1 MKVNYGDTVKFEL
14 HWSVP
19 NNSEGVSGGIKQ
31 GDTFTYDLPKG
42 ITFKSGETY
51 PIYDESGVQKG
62 TFTINGSKIVAT
74 YTSSDTTTGNV
85 KAYVT
90 AEGTIRQSTDTDT
103 EGGKTSF
110 EFPGFGTVDVDVN
123 PVHSVKAIKNG
134 AVSTDDPTVFYYVV
148 DVTSTGTNTNVNL
161 KDTMGNLLTLLND
174 ADHPIEIYKNAQLTE
189 KYDGGWKASDIG
201 AHGFT
206 VNIDQMADGETV
218 RLKYYVK
225 IDRPSVIDA
234 TKKGEAEL
242 INNRV
247 VYHSDEDLTDK
258 ETNKKLEISTNWY
271 VNKGGTTK
279 VDPTTGKSV
288 IEWKVII
295 GGGGDTA
302 GKVTVKDI
310 LGDGLKKPDPNS
322 TVTIQGIE
330 NDWNNPATTKTVTWQ
345 ELENGTAVLPTYPG
359 GKAYP
364 VYQIVYQT
372 ELATEPGVGKSE
384 KYGNSFEVTPEE
396 GKPSSGGGTVT
407 VTRNSVDLAKQYVDT
422 AADGKTMSWLTTFTA
437 LEKLPANQVLTD
449 TLDKQQDG
457 TIAGDFQKIKLGSI
471 KLYTDAEQKQPYAS
485 SNYKIVLAK
494 DRKSFTITFKNALDK
509 GTKIYIAYQSVMNAG
524 VSASETFYNTANFA
538 GKDVTA
544 SHTNQVDNLTKSNN
558 YQYYDPT
565 AGTDNQPGGNS
576 GRFRWLLTV
585 HDIASGTKSVSITDT
600 LPTNNPGNDSGKK
613 TVRHIYISGSAR
625 AVDPSGVQVDG
636 MTATDNGDGT
646 VTFTITP
653 GTPAFKAAQTTTGL
667 RIIYDTT
674 FDGLIG
680 VPEWDRYTNSAK
692 ITIDG
697 KEQRPDTATEY
708 GTPPKILVKNGTYS
722 AATAPYINYS
732 ISVNPT
738 AAQLNKGETLT
749 LTDTLGE
756 ALALR
761 MDSMRIVDTKTKADV
776 AGASYA
782 YDPTT
787 RTTTFKI
794 PDGRAITIEYKASVL
809 LKPGESF
816 TGDLGANKV
825 VLKGSGVGETTS
837 THTQTGVVQK
847 ALGGISSENNA
858 LQIYK
863 YADGDTGKPLNGAVF
878 KVEQLSINA
887 DSQASGKTWTYDA
900 SKSTTV
906 TSNLTS
912 AANGYTPTVAL
923 NPDIVYR
930 VTETRE
936 PEGGYQ
942 EIDTNNP
949 PAWYVVFP
957 GNDHI
962 KDGTYDGFYDGVTI
976 DGHSLIKS
984 MTTIAST
991 DKDGNVTSKPIV
1003 LQTYMLPVS
1012 NQGQVKRNFTLF
1024 KTDEGGTP
1032 LAGAEFELTK
1042 DGDASFKTQEWKA
1055 DGKTS
1060 HTFENLTPGTYT
1072 LTETKAPDGY
1082 ETAKP
1087 VTIVVTDAGKVI
1099 VDGKDAATGEPDA
1112 DGNKQNVVIVADAS
1126 KTTKIRAT
1134 KIWDDGDGRDGG
1146 RGTVT
1151 FQLWKKIGD
1160 GEATHMTTRDEVI
1173 RPSAVGDDLTVEWGN
1188 LPVMEQGKAVTYEV
1202 REQYQKAEGDAD
1214 KTEYELGTPADCTD
1228 TDADNVTHYCV
1239 TNKHTPAVT
1248 QITVGKFWDDVNDAD
1263 KLRPGD
1269 VKVQLYAN
1277 GKATGKTVTLNK
1289 QNGWKATFENLL
1301 KYENG
1306 NPISYTVK
1314 EDDVPRGYTVA
1325 VTGSAS
1331 TGFVVTNTHHPESK
1345 EIYIS
1350 KRDFGGAE
1358 IAGASMRIT
1367 GTLAD
1372 GTTAGPIIWTTEAGK
1387 SQPAELK
1394 PGKYTLEEVTA
1405 PNGYRMADPI
1415 KFTVTQDEATGKLT
1429 VTRDD
1434 GKPLDGNTI
1443 VMTDE
1448 YQTRRV
1454 TVSKH
1459 SLTDGVG
1466 EIVGAK
1472 LTITGTT
1479 LAGEDYSFSWTTD
1492 GTNKLITLNPGTYTL
1507 HESEAPAG
1515 YRPASDIVFNVNL
1528 DGTVTINGEK
1538 QDNNTV
1544 VMIDEP
1550 DETNVT
1556 VSKVAVSGT
1565 AELPGAEFKLTGTT
1579 FENDG
1584 VEETWTSSADG
1595 PKSFQ
1600 LPNGTYKLEE
1610 TKAPAGYDLI
1620 AEPIEFTVHNGKV
1633 IIDGVAQSG
1642 NVIRVEDAVKQ
1653 YVSMSVRKRWEDRH
1667 DQDGKRG
1674 WLTVYALLYRNG
1686 KKMADIDTTNA
1697 DQYRVKLNDGN
1708 HWAHD
1713 WTDLPAK
1720 DDQDNRYVYT
1730 VDEELVPN
1738 DDAHKGDVDEYHNS
1752 ISKKPGLNGY
1762 EFTMTNIHQPDSTSI
1777 EIAKHWDDGDD
1788 QDGLRP
1794 DGIGIIVYGDA
1805 TCKVPDENNTEKEQT
1820 CSDQLITTTLKPNG
1834 NGEWKWTLENLPKN
1848 NADGHPYTYRV
1859 VEDPIKGYNGYDEN
1873 GECTAAETDGTT
1885 DADGKKVC
1893 APVIEAIAAGG
1904 KGNESGKFELF
1915 TITNKHTTATVAVT
1929 VNKRWEDQQDFNGQ
1943 RPDSVTL
1950 WLLSSVWTGSN
1961 GWPVPQ
1967 YNASEND
1974 TCASTNKDIWGRSCI
1989 VLTKDDAKKIAAS
2002 DGSAGTA
2009 ADSDTTDGSG
2019 SSQTTTDPDVWTYTF
2034 KNLPKFYKGQL
2045 IRYSVTEQRVPNYQ
2059 ATITDTTGQA
2069 LAEEQAQI
2077 ADSASSQSSDSST
2090 SSSQSSDSSTLSRS
2104 SGSPILSS
2112 RPSEASGEIST
2123 EDFSTPLRSARN
2135 DMEEAAS
2142 VQNDMEEDASVS
2154 NGTEANATDTGTAET
2169 STPTTPTVNAYDLTV
2184 TNTNQ
2189 PDTTSINVQKAWNDY
2204 GNAESKRP
2212 TDDNNQ
2218 PVIYVQL
2225 YQCQFGAADTVAGD
2239 STTDCKT
2246 GSPTTRTGLSTDNMI
2261 ALGAPVA
2268 LNETNAW
2275 SHTFNDYTDKNGV
2288 THKLSARKTYVVR
2301 EVTKNSDKSFS
2312 LVSSLPGYQSPIIT
2326 GDQDTGYT
2334 ITNTIIPTLPNTGGN
2349 GIVHTMLIGFAMIV
2363 LSGAFFARQ
2372 YVSGTKHSKKG
2383 GSR

>member
-1 MKVNYGDTVKFEL
+1 M
-14 HWSVP
+14 
-19 NNSEGVSGGIKQ
+19 
-31 GDTFTYDLPKG
+31 
-42 ITFKSGETY
+42 
-51 PIYDESGVQKG
+51 QKG

-74 YTSSDTTTGNV
+74 YTSGDSTTGNV

-110 EFPGFGTVDVDVN
+110 EFPGFGTVDVDVK
-123 PVHSVKAIKNG
+123 PVHSVQAIKNG

-189 KYDGGWKASDIG
+189 KYDGGWSKSNVGD
-201 AHGFT
+201 HGFT

-225 IDRPSVIDA
+225 IDRKSVIDA
-234 TKKGEAEL
+234 TKNGNVDL
-242 INNRV
+242 INNKV
-247 VYHSDEDLTDK
+247 VYHSDEDLNNK

-279 VDPTTGKSV
+279 VDPITGKSV

-364 VYQIVYQT
+364 FYQIVYQT
-372 ELATEPGVGKSE
+372 ELATEPGIGNSKQYS
-384 KYGNSFEVTPEE
+384 NSFEVTPEE
-396 GKPSSGGGTVT
+396 GKPSAGGGTVT
-407 VTRNSVDLAKQYVDT
+407 VTRNSVDLAKQYVST
-422 AADGKTMSWLTTFTA
+422 AEDGKTMSWLTTFTA
-437 LEKLPANQVLTD
+437 LEKLPADQVLTD

-457 TIAGDFQKIKLGSI
+457 TIAGDFQKIKPGSI
-471 KLYTDAEQKQPYAS
+471 KLYTDADQKQPYAS
-485 SNYKIVLAK
+485 ANYKIALAK
-494 DRKSFTITFKNALDK
+494 DRKSFTITFKNELAK
-509 GTKIYIAYQSVMNAG
+509 GTKIYIAYQSVMNNG

-544 SHTNQVDNLTKSNN
+544 SHTNKVDNLTKSNT

-600 LPTNNPGNDSGKK
+600 LPTNNKK
-613 TVRHIYISGSAR
+613 TVKHIYISGSAR

-653 GTPAFKAAQTTTGL
+653 GTPAFKAAQTSTGL

-680 VPEWDRYTNSAK
+680 VPSWDQYTNSAK
-692 ITIDG
+692 ITVDG
-697 KEQRPDTATEY
+697 KEQLPDTATE
-708 GTPPKILVKNGTYS
+708 GGNPPSILVKKGTYS

-732 ISVNPT
+732 ISVNST

-749 LTDTLGE
+749 LTDTMGE

-761 MDSMRIVDTKTKADV
+761 MDSVRIVDTKTKADV

-816 TGDLGANKV
+816 TGSLGANKV

-837 THTQTGVVQK
+837 TQTQTGVVQK

-878 KVEQLSINA
+878 KVEQLSIDA
-887 DSQASGKTWTYDA
+887 DSQANKGKQWTYDA
-900 SKSTTV
+900 TKSTTV

-923 NPDIVYR
+923 NPDIVYK

-942 EIDTNNP
+942 LGADTV
-949 PAWYVVFP
+949 WYVVFP
-957 GNDHI
+957 GNDHV
-962 KDGTYDGFYDGVTI
+962 KNDTYDGFYDGVTI

-984 MTTIAST
+984 MTTVEST
-991 DKDGNVTSKPIV
+991 DKNGTVTSKPIV

-1012 NQGQVKRNFTLF
+1012 NQGRVKKSFTLF

-1032 LAGAEFELTK
+1032 LAGAKFELTK
-1042 DGDASFKTQEWKA
+1042 DGDASFATQTWDA

-1060 HTFENLTPGTYT
+1060 HTFTDLTPGTYT

-1099 VDGKDAATGEPDA
+1099 VDGKDAATGDA
-1112 DGNKQNVVIVADAS
+1112 GTNGDKQNVVTVADS
-1126 KTTKIRAT
+1126 SETTKIRAT

-1151 FQLWKKIGD
+1151 FQLWKKVGD
-1160 GEATHMTTRDEVI
+1160 GEATHMAAQDKVI
-1173 RPSAVGDDLTVEWGN
+1173 RPSAIGDDLTVEWGN
-1188 LPVMEQGKAVTYEV
+1188 LPVMEQGKSVTYEV
-1202 REQYQKAEGDAD
+1202 REQYQKAEGGDKADYTQGPVTDCTASDAD
-1214 KTEYELGTPADCTD
+1214 Q
-1228 TDADNVTHYCV
+1228 VTHYCV
-1239 TNKHTPAVT
+1239 TNTHTPAVT
-1248 QITVGKFWDDVNDAD
+1248 QIAVRKVWDDADNAD
-1263 KLRPGD
+1263 KLRPND
-1269 VKVQLYAN
+1269 VTVRLYAN
-1277 GKATGKTVTLNK
+1277 GKATDKTVALNEK
-1289 QNGWKATFENLL
+1289 NGWKATFDNLP

-1314 EDDVPRGYTVA
+1314 EDDVPAKYTVA

-1331 TGFVVTNTHHPESK
+1331 AGFVVTNTHHPESE

-1350 KRDFGGAE
+1350 KRDLGGTE
-1358 IAGASMRIT
+1358 IAGVGMKLS

-1372 GTTAGPIIWTTEAGK
+1372 GSTFKTITWTSKAGA
-1387 SQPAELK
+1387 SHAEKLK
-1394 PGKYTLEEVTA
+1394 PGTYRLEETKA
-1405 PNGYRMADPI
+1405 PTGYRTADPI
-1415 KFTVTQDEATGKLT
+1415 DFTVEQDEKTGKLT
-1429 VTRDD
+1429 IKVD

-1454 TVSKH
+1454 TVSKK

-1466 EIVGAK
+1466 EIKGAK
-1472 LTITGTT
+1472 LEITGTT
-1479 LAGEDYSFSWTTD
+1479 LAGEDYSFPWTTD

-1528 DGTVTINGEK
+1528 DGTVTINGKE
-1538 QDNNTV
+1538 QDNNKI

-1579 FENDG
+1579 FENDS
-1584 VEETWTSSADG
+1584 VRETWTSSADG

-1610 TKAPAGYDLI
+1610 TKAPTGYDLI

-1642 NVIRVEDAVKQ
+1642 NVIRVEDAAKQ
-1653 YVSMSVRKRWEDRH
+1653 YVSMSVRKRWEDQQNR
-1667 DQDGKRG
+1667 DGVRTG
-1674 WLTVYALLYRNG
+1674 VTVYAQLYANG
-1686 KKMADIDTTNA
+1686 KPMKG
-1697 DQYRVKLNDGN
+1697 DQYRVKLYECPLKTTDQTKTQNDTQCPN
-1708 HWAHD
+1708 TAAAHD

-1720 DDQDNRYVYT
+1720 DAQGNRIVYT
-1730 VDEELVPN
+1730 VDEELWAAEGYQGN
-1738 DDAHKGDVDEYHNS
+1738 LNDEYHNS

-1777 EIAKHWDDGDD
+1777 EIVKHWDDGDD

-1805 TCKVPDENNTEKEQT
+1805 TCKVPGPNNTTVEQT
-1820 CSDQLITTTLKPNG
+1820 CSDQLITTTLEPNG

-1848 NADGHPYTYRV
+1848 NADGNPYTFRV
-1859 VEDPIKGYNGYDEN
+1859 VEDPIDGYNGYDEN
-1873 GECTAAETDGTT
+1873 GQCTAANTDGTV
-1885 DADGKKVC
+1885 DDSAEGSADGKKTC
-1893 APVIEAIAAGG
+1893 APVITVIEPG
-1904 KGNESGKFELF
+1904 KTGNEHGKFELF
-1915 TITNKHTTATVAVT
+1915 TITNKHTPATVAVT
-1929 VNKRWEDQQDFNGQ
+1929 VNKIWEDQQNFNEQ
-1943 RPDSVTL
+1943 RPGSVTL

-1974 TCASTNKDIWGRSCI
+1974 KCASDNTDIWGRSCI
-1989 VLTKDDAKKIAAS
+1989 VLTKANAKKIAAS
-2002 DGSAGTA
+2002 DGSVGTA
-2009 ADSDTTDGSG
+2009 ADSDTADGSD
-2019 SSQTTTDPDVWTYTF
+2019 SSGDATGTTTDPDVWTYTF
-2034 KNLPKFYKGQL
+2034 ENLPKYYKGKL

-2059 ATITDTTGQA
+2059 ATITDTTGKA
-2069 LAEEQAQI
+2069 LSEQTDQTVIDTAT
-2077 ADSASSQSSDSST
+2077 SSDEST
-2090 SSSQSSDSSTLSRS
+2090 GDGTTAD
-2104 SGSPILSS
+2104 
-2112 RPSEASGEIST
+2112 EH
-2123 EDFSTPLRSARN
+2123 
-2135 DMEEAAS
+2135 AA
-2142 VQNDMEEDASVS
+2142 
-2154 NGTEANATDTGTAET
+2154 
-2169 STPTTPTVNAYDLTV
+2169 PTVNAYDLSV

-2189 PDTTSINVQKAWNDY
+2189 PDTASLTVYKAWNDY
-2204 GNAESKRP
+2204 DNAESKRP
-2212 TDDNNQ
+2212 VDSAGQ

-2225 YQCQFGAADTVAGD
+2225 YQCLFSGTTETINGVETTACAANTNGASALQNVD
-2239 STTDCKT
+2239 ST
-2246 GSPTTRTGLSTDNMI
+2246 MI
-2261 ALGAPVA
+2261 ALGAPVK
-2268 LNETNAW
+2268 LIGTGDNPW
-2275 SHTFNDYTDKNGV
+2275 SHTFNYYTDAQGV
-2288 THKLSARKTYVVR
+2288 AHKLSAHKTYVVR
-2301 EVTKNSDKSFS
+2301 EVDKDGNIIT
-2312 LVSSLPGYQSPIIT
+2312 LPGYESPIIT

-2334 ITNTIIPTLPNTGGN
+2334 ITNTIAPVLPDTGGN
-2349 GIVHTMLIGFAMIV
+2349 GIVRTMLIGFAMIV
-2363 LSGAFFARQ
+2363 LSGVFFARQ